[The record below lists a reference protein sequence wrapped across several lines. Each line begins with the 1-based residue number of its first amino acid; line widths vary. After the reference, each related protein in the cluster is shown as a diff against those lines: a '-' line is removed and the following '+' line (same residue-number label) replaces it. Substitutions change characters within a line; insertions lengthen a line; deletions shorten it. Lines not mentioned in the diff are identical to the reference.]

1 MLARLL
7 QQRTNR
13 FARSCKAWPMH
24 VFAWEHLGS
33 ILLQGPSGSLG
44 TMASAEI
51 DVEVAKSPAPAKAN
65 RHVRFA
71 HS

>member
-1 MLARLL
+1 
-7 QQRTNR
+7 
-13 FARSCKAWPMH
+13 MH

-51 DVEVAKSPAPAKAN
+51 DVEVARSPAPAKAN